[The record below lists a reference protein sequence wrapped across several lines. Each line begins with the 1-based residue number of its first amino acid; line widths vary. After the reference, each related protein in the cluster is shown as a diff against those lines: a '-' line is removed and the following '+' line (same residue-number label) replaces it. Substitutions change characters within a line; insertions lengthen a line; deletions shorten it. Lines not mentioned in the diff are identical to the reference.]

1 VIRVL
6 LADDEPLARD
16 GLRAVLG
23 TQPDLEVIAEAAD
36 GRTAVDAA
44 SELEPDVAIVDIRM
58 PRMDGLAATE
68 EIVRRCPRTRVL
80 ILTTFDLDENV
91 YLALRAGAAGFLLKD
106 ATRDQLVQAVRA
118 VAAGETPL
126 SPRLT
131 RRLIE
136 HWVRR
141 PPKRSSA
148 PPGLDDLTER
158 EREVFAL
165 VARGLTN
172 AEIARQL
179 GIGEGTVK
187 THVAHLLMKLELR
200 DRTQAVIL
208 AYEAGLEPSVDRGG

>member
-1 VIRVL
+1 
-6 LADDEPLARD
+6 
-16 GLRAVLG
+16 
-23 TQPDLEVIAEAAD
+23 
-36 GRTAVDAA
+36 
-44 SELEPDVAIVDIRM
+44 
-58 PRMDGLAATE
+58 
-68 EIVRRCPRTRVL
+68 VL

-141 PPKRSSA
+141 PPKRTSA

-208 AYEAGLEPSVDRGG
+208 AYEAGLEPSAERGG